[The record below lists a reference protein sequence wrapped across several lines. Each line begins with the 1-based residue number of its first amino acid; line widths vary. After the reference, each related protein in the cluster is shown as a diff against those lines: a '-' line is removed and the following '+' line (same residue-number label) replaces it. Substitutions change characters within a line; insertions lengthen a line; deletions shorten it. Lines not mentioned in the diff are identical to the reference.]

1 MTNRER
7 RIREIA
13 YHLWEQ
19 EGRPEGES
27 HSHRLWLAAEAQFE
41 AENTEREDERK
52 DAGNAPAAE
61 AFVEPPAEPA
71 VKAAEP
77 AVKAGEPVVKA
88 GEPAVKA
95 AEPAVKAA
103 EPAVERPA
111 RPTRRKT
118 VEPAEKPARSTWSK
132 AAEPPPEKKTGSGQG
147 EDGGVRGRQ
156 AGRPRQAEAGRE
168 IAEGRHGAA
177 GRRAVKDAR
186 DVDDRKRRIPS
197 VPGLI
202 RNGSVVS
209 IAVRL
214 PSRDPNSPAGTQFDY
229 LARKLNARARR
240 KDWRFLRKRACMW
253 ASAGSRMTG
262 GQPFAPSIASIRGS
276 SW

>member
-41 AENTEREDERK
+41 AENTERED
-52 DAGNAPAAE
+52 AGNAPAAE

-71 VKAAEP
+71 VKVAAEPVVKAAEP
-77 AVKAGEPVVKA
+77 AVKAAEPVVKA
-88 GEPAVKA
+88 AEPVVKAAEPVVKA

-111 RPTRRKT
+111 HPTRRKT

-132 AAEPPPEKKTGSGQG
+132 AAEPPPEKKTGSARPKT
-147 EDGGVRGRQ
+147 EEFRGRQ
-156 AGRPRQAEAGRE
+156 AGRLRQAEAGRE

-177 GRRAVKDAR
+177 GRRPRPKSARSTARFARAHELDA
-186 DVDDRKRRIPS
+186 
-197 VPGLI
+197 
-202 RNGSVVS
+202 GSWTGS
-209 IAVRL
+209 TL
-214 PSRDPNSPAGTQFDY
+214 AGTTKM
-229 LARKLNARARR
+229 REVPP
-240 KDWRFLRKRACMW
+240 
-253 ASAGSRMTG
+253 GPG
-262 GQPFAPSIASIRGS
+262 IPGSIRGGETPCS
-276 SW
+276 SASQFWQAPCSRVWSFLHSQPKQPSLTPPRT